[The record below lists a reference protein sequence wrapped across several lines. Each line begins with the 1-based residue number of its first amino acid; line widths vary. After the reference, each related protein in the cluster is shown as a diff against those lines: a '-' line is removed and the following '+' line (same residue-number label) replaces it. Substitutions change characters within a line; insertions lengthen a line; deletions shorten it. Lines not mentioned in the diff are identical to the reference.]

1 MSKIV
6 NQCILASAG
15 TGKTFQLSDRIV
27 KILLDENV
35 ENSQIAA
42 LTFTRAAAAEFIIKV
57 VSKLK
62 DAASN
67 KKSHEALCGK
77 DRLDI
82 STHEYTQRHFSK
94 MLRKMLHNS
103 NRITMGTLDSFF
115 AKLVNNF
122 PLEVGISTGSAQT
135 ISEEDARALSILVLQ
150 EVLQDREDETD
161 VFNNLRDYNSGKDVT
176 NPIESLVKMVKDYHG
191 LYMMARDKAIWGK
204 HERIFENEEPIWT
217 GYAKKVNTKSDLD
230 ILESH
235 LNEQF
240 PDNKPVKF
248 QTLIKLSNTIT
259 VSNTNVNDVVKG
271 FGAIINPPQ
280 GQNPYYMFDGDKF
293 EVSRETGEAIR
304 NLILR
309 AVDILITARRK
320 QTLALYECLS
330 EYEKIYDHKIRKSGL
345 LGFSDYVTLITRA
358 DHFKREEMEFRLD
371 CEIKH
376 WLLDEFQDTST
387 LQYKVLE
394 RNIDE
399 IISNADEDRSV
410 FVVGDLKQ
418 SLYEW
423 RSGNRKLLNNLN
435 ELISL
440 NGESIPLNKT
450 YRCSPSV
457 LSMVNAVLNNHNDE
471 RNLGEYYSR
480 IAAQDW
486 SRNFQE
492 QKAVIDKPGES
503 IWVTLEKP
511 QADPKDSNVDEDEEE
526 TSTTQAQAKW
536 IAEHLKKT
544 PGILTKNI
552 NNTQRL
558 VPGITCAVLVSRNK
572 LASEITEVLRQ
583 EGIEATD
590 EAKSAVVTDNPVTAG
605 LLGIIQATIHP
616 DNGLARGTAEISPAS
631 MHIIKTYGDWEK
643 TNKKVLEIFSE
654 QGAEALVNELVNLV
668 LKITNNSFICKRL
681 TQLRS
686 LAISFDGKGQRNL
699 EEFLH
704 FLETNELR
712 DTADRQTVQVI
723 TIHRS
728 KGLEYDMVYM
738 PCLNDSR
745 HKIAQLRSGDLL
757 FKQVSEDNYEP
768 HWLLSNPG
776 EEVCLLHAG
785 LSKAVEKA
793 KAENAYGSLC
803 RLYVGMTRAKHRL
816 VMISEAEKK
825 VEDSPKDESTKK
837 GKKTTKKTVKKPA
850 KGKHDFACLLA
861 STLGAEKQPTQSLTL
876 SGTRNAQ
883 QIWASPLNSDAWI
896 KERLDEEKVR
906 ELKSQVSKKP
916 IRVIKKFKPV
926 AKIEKERPSD
936 SKNDQSSRHT
946 EAQKSK
952 SSTNKVSSKALG
964 SAVHSLFERHTTNTE
979 EFLAEINKPLSAQ
992 SSQLHIDALKL
1003 VNDCLKSKKVVELL
1017 DNRSADTI
1025 VWREKKAVLTH
1036 EGKMIDAV
1044 FDRVHIIPGK
1054 EALIID
1060 YKTDKRTKEGLAE
1073 HHKNQMELYRK
1084 SIAKLSGIPIENV
1097 RCVLIHVRLGEPVPI
1112 NF

>member
-27 KILLDENV
+27 KILLDPKV

-62 DAASN
+62 DAASD
-67 KKSHEALCGK
+67 KKSYEALCGK
-77 DRLDI
+77 DRLHI
-82 STHEYTQRHFSK
+82 STQEYTQKHFSK

-122 PLEVGISTGSAQT
+122 PLEVGISTGIAQT

-191 LYMMARDKAIWGK
+191 LFMMARDKAIWGK

-235 LNEQF
+235 LNEKF
-240 PDNKPVKF
+240 SDNKDGDRVKIPEKF
-248 QTLIKLSNTIT
+248 EVLKKLSNSLN
-259 VSNTNVNDVVKG
+259 VSNSDVNLVVEG
-271 FGAIINPPQ
+271 FEKILHTPK
-280 GQNPYYMFDGDKF
+280 GQNSSYSHRKIFYVDAVVGD
-293 EVSRETGEAIR
+293 AIR

-309 AVDILITARRK
+309 AVDLLISSRLK
-320 QTLALYECLS
+320 QTSALFECLS
-330 EYEKIYDHKIRKSGL
+330 KYEQIYDEKIRKSGL

-358 DHFKREEMEFRLD
+358 DHLKREEIEFRLD

-387 LQYKVLE
+387 LQYQVLE

-399 IISNADEDRSV
+399 IISNANEDRSV

-440 NGESIPLNKT
+440 NGESIPLNET

-457 LSMVNAVLNNHNDE
+457 LSMVNAVLNKHNDE
-471 RNLGEYYSR
+471 RNLGEYYSP

-492 QKAVIDKPGES
+492 QKAVINKPGES
-503 IWVTLEKP
+503 IWVTLDKP
-511 QADPKDSNVDEDEEE
+511 KADPEDGNADEDEEE
-526 TSTTQAQAKW
+526 TTTTQAQAKW

-590 EAKSAVVTDNPVTAG
+590 EAKSAVITDNPVTAG

-631 MHIIKTYGDWEK
+631 IHIIKTYGDWEK

-654 QGAEALVNELVNLV
+654 QGAEALINELVNLV

-699 EEFLH
+699 EEFVH

-745 HKIAQLRSGDLL
+745 HKIAQLRRGDLL
-757 FKQVSEDNYEP
+757 FKQVSEDNFEP

-816 VMISEAEKK
+816 VMISQTMK
-825 VEDSPKDESTKK
+825 EDRLKFENHL
-837 GKKTTKKTVKKPA
+837 
-850 KGKHDFACLLA
+850 GKHDFACLLE
-861 STLGAEKQPTQSLTL
+861 STLKDHPSPKAVTFTD
-876 SGTRNAQ
+876 TWNAN

-896 KERLDEEKVR
+896 KERLEEEKVR
-906 ELKSQVSKKP
+906 ELKSQVSKKQAP
-916 IRVIKKFKPV
+916 VFKKFKPV
-926 AKIEKERPSD
+926 TKIEKKRPSET
-936 SKNDQSSRHT
+936 KNYQSAKHN
-946 EAQKSK
+946 KSWK
-952 SSTNKVSSKALG
+952 PTGDEVSGKLLG
-964 SAVHSLFERHTTNTE
+964 SAVHSLFEKHTTNTK
-979 EFLAEINKPLSAQ
+979 EFLAEINKPSNTKNSRVQ
-992 SSQLHIDALKL
+992 TIALEL
-1003 VNDCLKSKKVVELL
+1003 VNACLTSKEIVDLL

-1025 VWREKKAVLTH
+1025 VWREQKAVLQH

-1054 EALIID
+1054 EATIID
-1060 YKTDKRTKEGLAE
+1060 YKTNRDYSDDKLESKYKG
-1073 HHKNQMELYRK
+1073 QMNIYRE
-1084 SIAKLSGIPIENV
+1084 SISKLTGIPEDKIT
-1097 RCVLIHVRLGEPVPI
+1097 CVLINVRNKTLRK
-1112 NF
+1112 F